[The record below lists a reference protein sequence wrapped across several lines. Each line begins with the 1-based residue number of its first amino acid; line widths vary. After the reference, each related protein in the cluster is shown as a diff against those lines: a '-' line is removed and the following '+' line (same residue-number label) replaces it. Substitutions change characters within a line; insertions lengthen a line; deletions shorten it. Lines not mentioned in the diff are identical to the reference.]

1 LEIISQHQRSFR
13 IPSAPQPK
21 EIRIPLQLYSFPLK
35 AYETFTTSTDARWQ
49 GKGAAEPVGIHSY
62 AVGNEKKAMNNS
74 NHGLP

>member
-1 LEIISQHQRSFR
+1 
-13 IPSAPQPK
+13 
-21 EIRIPLQLYSFPLK
+21 LQLYSFPLK

-49 GKGAAEPVGIHSY
+49 GKGAAEPVGIYSY